1 MNVAVR
7 LPRQER
13 PELEIGFEPVFYFMI
28 RRGLINLTRYS
39 RQMSTI
45 APERA
50 SELKAN
56 YEAVKAEIE
65 RLVPD
70 KSNPPRLVV
79 VSKYKPA
86 EDIKALYDLGHRHF
100 GENYVQEL
108 MSKVEALPSDI
119 QWHFIGSLQSNKCKV
134 LAPAK
139 NLYAVETID
148 SESKCTKLNNAR
160 SEGDPKLNVYIQIN
174 TSGEEQKSGIS
185 SVSEVIAIAQHI
197 KEKCPKLNLEGL
209 MTIGSL
215 ASSTSGAE
223 ENEDFKKLIEYK
235 KEVDAAIG
243 ADLGLSMGMSND
255 YAQAIKQGST
265 NVRVGSAIFGA
276 RKTKEEMK
284 QQ

>member
-1 MNVAVR
+1 MVR
-7 LPRQER
+7 SGFPRRER
-13 PELEIGFEPVFYFMI
+13 DPSSKPGLNQFYFMI
-28 RRGLINLTRYS
+28 RRGLVNLTRYS

-65 RLVPD
+65 RLMPD

-79 VSKYKPA
+79 VSKYKPV

-108 MSKVEALPSDI
+108 VSKVEALPSDI

-134 LAPAK
+134 LAPLK
-139 NLYAVETID
+139 NLYAVETVD

-160 SEGDPKLNVYIQIN
+160 AEEDSKLNVYIQIN
-174 TSGEEQKSGIS
+174 TSGEGQKSGIS
-185 SVSEVIAIAQHI
+185 SVEEVVTIARHI
-197 KEKCPKLNLEGL
+197 KDNCPKLNLEGL

-215 ASSTSGAE
+215 ASSTSGGE

-235 KEVDAAIG
+235 KEVDSAIG